1 MSSSLINRSP
11 HLLRLRDEGLTLEV
25 ANGYLLVHD
34 VPYVNAGRE
43 TKTGTLVFRLD
54 LAADVAITPS
64 DHTAYFIGE
73 VPCYASG
80 QPLSRI
86 INNSNPQELAPGIR
100 ADHYFSA
107 KPRSGNYKDY
117 YEKVIAYVNMLS
129 GHARAIDPSLKAQ
142 VFKPLLCEQSEGPF
156 VYTDTAST
164 RAGIARASSRLS
176 GQRIAIVG
184 LGGTGAYVLDLVA
197 KTPVAEIHLYDGDTL
212 QQHNA
217 FRYPG
222 AVAFEALKQGLAK
235 VDYLA
240 TEYGR
245 IHRGIHAHAVMID
258 GSNASELAGYDA
270 VFVCVDS
277 SHARRL
283 IADTLAASDTV
294 MFDTG
299 MGVQMNANAELFAI
313 VRLSTLDR
321 ASAAEA
327 AKSMPMSA
335 NEDDNL
341 YGTNVQVG
349 DLNCLNAYLAVEAW
363 KKRCGFY
370 FAGALPHLTTYT
382 TASASMAAN
391 SADDE
396 SE

>member
-1 MSSSLINRSP
+1 MSSSLISRSP
-11 HLLRLRDEGLTLEV
+11 HLLRLRDEGMTLEV
-25 ANGYLLVHD
+25 AHGYLLVHD
-34 VPYVNAGRE
+34 VPYVNASRE
-43 TKTGTLVFRLD
+43 TRIGTLVFRLD
-54 LAADVAITPS
+54 LTADIAVNPA

-73 VPCYASG
+73 APCDASG
-80 QPLSRI
+80 KHLSRI

-117 YEKVIAYVNMLS
+117 YEKVTAYINMLT
-129 GHARAIDPSLKAQ
+129 GHAKAIDASLKAQ
-142 VFKPLLCEQSEGPF
+142 VFKPFLSEQGESPF
-156 VYTDTAST
+156 VYADTAST
-164 RAGIARASSRLS
+164 RAGIALASQRLA

-222 AVAFEALKQGLAK
+222 AVAFEALTEGHAK
-235 VDYLA
+235 VAYLA
-240 TEYGR
+240 TEYGK
-245 IHRGIHAHAVMID
+245 IHRGIYPHPVMID
-258 GSNASELAGYDA
+258 ESNVPELKGYDA
-270 VFVCVDS
+270 VFVCVDNG
-277 SHARRL
+277 HARRL
-283 IADTLAASDTV
+283 IAIALASSDTV

-321 ASAAEA
+321 ASATEA
-327 AKSMPMSA
+327 AKNMPMSA

-370 FAGALPHLTTYT
+370 FGRSRPHLTTYT

-391 SADDE
+391 DA
-396 SE
+396 SEDNE

>member
-1 MSSSLINRSP
+1 MSSSLISRSP
-11 HLLRLRDEGLTLEV
+11 HLLRLRNEGLTLEV

-34 VPYVNAGRE
+34 VPYVNGSSQ
-43 TKTGTLVFRLD
+43 TKIGTLVFRLD
-54 LAADVAITPS
+54 LTADVAITPS
-64 DHTAYFIGE
+64 DHTAYFVGE
-73 VPCYASG
+73 VPCDSG
-80 QPLSRI
+80 GKPLTKI
-86 INNSNPQELAPGIR
+86 LNHSNPEQIAPGIR
-100 ADHYFSA
+100 TDHYFSA
-107 KPRSGNYKDY
+107 KPRSGNYKNY
-117 YEKVIAYVNMLS
+117 YEKIVAYVNMLS
-129 GHARAIDPSLKAQ
+129 GHAQAIDVSLKAQ
-142 VFKPLLCEQSEGPF
+142 VFRPLISEQNEGPF

-164 RAGIARASSRLS
+164 RAGIAQAASRLA

-184 LGGTGAYVLDLVA
+184 VGGTGAYVLDLVA
-197 KTPVAEIHLYDGDTL
+197 KTPVAEIHLYDSDTL

-222 AVAFEALKQGLAK
+222 AVAFETLKEGVFK
-235 VDYLA
+235 VNYLA
-240 TEYGR
+240 AEYGR

-258 GSNASELAGYDA
+258 EHNVSELGSYDA
-270 VFVCVDS
+270 VFVCVDNG
-277 SHARRL
+277 HARHM
-283 IADTLAASDTV
+283 IADSLAASDAV

-299 MGVQMNANAELFAI
+299 MGVQMNANSELFAI

-327 AKSMPMSA
+327 AKNMPMSS

-370 FAGALPHLTTYT
+370 FGRGRPHLTTYT
-382 TASASMAAN
+382 TASGSMAA
-391 SADDE
+391 
-396 SE
+396 SEATE

>member
-1 MSSSLINRSP
+1 MSSSLISRSP
-11 HLLRLRDEGLTLEV
+11 HLLRLRDEGFTLEV
-25 ANGYLLVHD
+25 AHGYLLVRD
-34 VPYVNAGRE
+34 VPYVNANRE
-43 TKTGTLVFRLD
+43 VRTGTLVFRLD
-54 LAADVAITPS
+54 LTANVAIAPS

-73 VPCYASG
+73 VPCDAHG
-80 QPLSRI
+80 TPLTRI
-86 INNSNPQELAPGIR
+86 LNHSNPEQLAPDIQTN
-100 ADHYFSA
+100 HYFSA

-129 GHARAIDPSLKAQ
+129 GHARAIDDSLRAQ
-142 VFKPLLCEQSEGPF
+142 VFKPLLAEEDEGPF
-156 VYTDTAST
+156 VYIDTAST
-164 RAGIARASSRLS
+164 RAGIAQAASRLA

-184 LGGTGAYVLDLVA
+184 LGGTGAYVLDLVS
-197 KTPVAEIHLYDGDTL
+197 KTPVTEIHLYDGDIL

-222 AVAFEALKQGLAK
+222 AVAFDALKEGRFK

-240 TEYGR
+240 AEYGR
-245 IHRGIHAHAVMID
+245 IHRGIHVHTVMI
-258 GSNASELAGYDA
+258 NENNVSELAIYDA

-277 SHARRL
+277 GHARRL
-283 IADTLAASDTV
+283 IADSLAASDTV

-299 MGVQMNANAELFAI
+299 MGVQMNTNSELFAI

-321 ASAAEA
+321 ASAVEA
-327 AKSMPMSA
+327 SRNMPMFA

-341 YGTNVQVG
+341 YGTNIQVG

-370 FAGALPHLTTYT
+370 FGKGRPHLTTYT
-382 TASASMAAN
+382 TASGSLAAN
-391 SADDE
+391 EADE
-396 SE
+396 

>member
-1 MSSSLINRSP
+1 MSSSLISRSP
-11 HLLRLRDEGLTLEV
+11 HLLRLRDDGLTLEV

-34 VPYVNAGRE
+34 VPYVDTSRE
-43 TKTGTLVFRLD
+43 TKIGTLVFRLD

-64 DHTAYFIGE
+64 DHTAHFIGE
-73 VPCYASG
+73 VPCDASG
-80 QPLSRI
+80 RPLTRI
-86 INNSNPQELAPGIR
+86 INNSNPQDLAPGIR
-100 ADHYFSA
+100 TGHYFSA

-117 YEKVIAYVNMLS
+117 YEKVTAYVNMLS
-129 GHARAIDPSLKAQ
+129 GHAKAIDASLKAQ
-142 VFKPLLCEQSEGPF
+142 VFKPFLSEQNEGPF

-164 RAGIARASSRLS
+164 RAGIAQATSRLA

-197 KTPVAEIHLYDGDTL
+197 KTPVAELHLYDGDLL

-222 AVAFEALKQGLAK
+222 AVAFEALKEGQAK

-240 TEYGR
+240 AEYGR
-245 IHRGIHAHAVMID
+245 IHRGIHAHAVMINE
-258 GSNASELAGYDA
+258 SNVSELKGYDA

-277 SHARRL
+277 GHARRL

-299 MGVQMNANAELFAI
+299 MGVQMNADSELFAI

-321 ASAAEA
+321 ASATEA
-327 AKSMPMSA
+327 ARNMPMSA
-335 NEDDNL
+335 NDDGNL

-370 FAGALPHLTTYT
+370 FGRARPHLTTYT
-382 TASASMAAN
+382 TASALMAAN
-391 SADDE
+391 DANE
-396 SE
+396 EGE